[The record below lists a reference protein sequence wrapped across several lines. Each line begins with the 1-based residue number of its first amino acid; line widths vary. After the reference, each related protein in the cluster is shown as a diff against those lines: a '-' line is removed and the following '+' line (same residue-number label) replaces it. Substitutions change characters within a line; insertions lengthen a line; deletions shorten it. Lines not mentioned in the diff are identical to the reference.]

1 MRKDNNDDEYFRRVL
16 CKKMVTSSGAVYR
29 SCKEGGSD
37 HD

>member
-1 MRKDNNDDEYFRRVL
+1 MMMNILEGHSV
-16 CKKMVTSSGAVYR
+16 KKTVTSSSAVYR

>member
-1 MRKDNNDDEYFRRVL
+1 MRKDNDDEYFRRVL
-16 CKKMVTSSGAVYR
+16 CKKMVTLSNAVYR

>member
-16 CKKMVTSSGAVYR
+16 YKKMVTLSNVVYR

>member
-1 MRKDNNDDEYFRRVL
+1 MMMNILEGCSV
-16 CKKMVTSSGAVYR
+16 KKMVTSSGAVYR